1 MFGDVALLATVTPGD
16 LVCRT
21 RPRFVGELI
30 GELEGSDRKI
40 KIAQNELAALVQE
53 RGSSLPELTGIGPT
67 GAARLLADVGDI
79 HRFRDKDRF
88 AS

>member
-1 MFGDVALLATVTPGD
+1 VSSSVSSRGATARSRSP
-16 LVCRT
+16 RT
-21 RPRFVGELI
+21 SF
-30 GELEGSDRKI
+30 
-40 KIAQNELAALVQE
+40 AALVQE